1 MKFFYKLLIFFLI
14 LISPIIIILR
24 IIKKKEN
31 PKRFLEKFAFS
42 SKIKKNGK
50 LVWIHCSSVGE
61 LLSVIPLLN
70 FFENSNKIQQIL
82 VTSSTLSSSKLFEK
96 FKFKKTTHQFY
107 PIDSSFIVKKFLNQW
122 QPNLVFFV
130 ESEIW
135 PEMIDEIKKR
145 KIKIFLINARISRKS
160 FKKWNKIKNFASTIF
175 NKFDFIYPQNNET
188 TKYLKMFNVKKVKM
202 LGNLKFIPTTKP
214 FLNRISKNFFTN
226 KNLLCIAS
234 THPNEEKIFIDAHSK
249 LKEKINN
256 ILTIIIPRHIER
268 TGEICDLIKKNNFNF
283 INHSSKKKIN
293 KSTDFYI
300 VDTYGESESFYSLS
314 NVVFLGGSLVQKGG
328 QNPLEPLRFGCSLL
342 HGKNVDNFKD
352 IYKMLEKKNLSTLVY
367 KNKNIYKTLAFF
379 LKKRKNEKKIIH
391 EFRNLGKQVLK
402 QNLSEIKK
410 FI

>member
-1 MKFFYKLLIFFLI
+1 M
-14 LISPIIIILR
+14 
-24 IIKKKEN
+24 
-31 PKRFLEKFAFS
+31 
-42 SKIKKNGK
+42 
-50 LVWIHCSSVGE
+50 WIHCSSVGE
-61 LLSVIPLLN
+61 LLSIIPLVN
-70 FFENSNKIQQIL
+70 FFESNDKIHQIL

-107 PIDSSFIVKKFLNQW
+107 PIDNSFIVKKFLSQW

-160 FKKWNKIKNFASTIF
+160 FKKWNKIEKFASNIF
-175 NKFDFIYPQNNET
+175 NKFDYIYPQNNET
-188 TKYLKMFNVKKVKM
+188 TKYLRKFNVKNVKM

-214 FLNRISKNFFTN
+214 FLSRIPKNFFAN
-226 KNLLCIAS
+226 RNLLCIAS
-234 THPNEEKIFIDAHSK
+234 THPNEEKIFIDAHLK

-268 TGEICDLIKKNNFNF
+268 TREICDLIKKNNFNY

-352 IYKMLEKKNLSTLVY
+352 IYKMLEKKNLSKLIN
-367 KNKNIYKTLAFF
+367 KNKNIYKTLALF

-391 EFRNLGKQVLK
+391 EFRSLGKQVLK